1 MTGTADGGAR
11 GVRTFAFAG
20 LAAAIAVAVRLAPA
34 LVLGAEVSD
43 LPLYR
48 QMGEIVIRGDSV
60 YAPRVF
66 FPYMPYSQVV
76 PTACLWLSTAAGVP
90 FHLAMKL
97 PNVLGDALASGLI
110 VAVLAAR
117 RPPREAFLWALAL
130 ALNPV
135 SILVSA
141 FHGNLMGLVSSL
153 VAVAFALGSAARDA
167 EADRATSRLLAASA
181 ALVLG
186 IAVAMR
192 SFPVFLVPALALWL
206 SPAPRR
212 AAGYAA
218 LAALPAVM
226 SALPYLLWDRSDFL
240 REVLGYSGL
249 ADLGWLAAFRAIPLV
264 KDGQKLFDFG
274 ADLMVPS
281 KLLFLAAMSGSLC
294 LLPGASGERRV
305 RLALVPPLLFYVL
318 YAGVAAQYLVWI
330 VPLAALLRERA
341 LLAWSAVATVALV
354 AFYRVYHPSI
364 LFGPGAVSPDG
375 TLAHV
380 VLLASSA
387 ALVAVSAAWAWSV
400 LRSPGA
406 GPSLALRAG
415 LAAVGIAWGVLAVKG
430 LLLAVKGAG

>member
-1 MTGTADGGAR
+1 VTGTADGGAC
-11 GVRTFAFAG
+11 GLRTSALAV
-20 LAAAIAVAVRLAPA
+20 LAAAIAVVARLAPA
-34 LVLGAEVSD
+34 LALGAEVSD

-48 QMGEIVIRGDSV
+48 QMGEIVLRGDSV

-66 FPYMPYSQVV
+66 FPYMPYSQFV
-76 PTACLWLSTAAGVP
+76 PAACLSLSNAAGVP

-97 PNVLGDALASGLI
+97 PNVLGDAVASALI

-117 RPPREAFLWALAL
+117 RPLREAFLWAMAL

-141 FHGNLMGLVSSL
+141 FQGNLMGFVSSL
-153 VAVAFALGSAARDA
+153 VVVAFALGSAARDA
-167 EADRATSRLLAASA
+167 ETDPAASRLLAASA

-186 IAVAMR
+186 IAIAMR

-206 SPAPRR
+206 SPKARR

-218 LAALPAVM
+218 LAALPAAV

-264 KDGQKLFDFG
+264 TDGRKLFDFG
-274 ADLMVPS
+274 ANLMAPS
-281 KLLFLAAMSGSLC
+281 KLLFLAATSASLA
-294 LLPGASGERRV
+294 LLPGASGERRL

-341 LLAWSAVATVALV
+341 LLAWSAVATVALI
-354 AFYRVYHPSI
+354 AFYRVYHPAI
-364 LFGPGAVSPDG
+364 LLGPGPAPPDG

-380 VLLASSA
+380 VLLVSSA
-387 ALVAVSAAWAWSV
+387 ALVAVSGAWAWGI

-406 GPSLALRAG
+406 GPSPALRVG
-415 LAAVGIAWGVLAVKG
+415 LMAVGIAWAVLAVKG
-430 LLLAVKGAG
+430 LLQALKGLG